1 MIELDCRD
9 IREFAIN
16 AYGQVDDKVYGG
28 GTGMLMLA
36 EPILK
41 AWLSLFVDDPQFFLK
56 KHEGGHSKA
65 EWQTLIRSVSQTRTI
80 YLSPKGRVFNQSLAR
95 ELAEEDEL
103 VFICGH
109 YEGVDQRVLDVLDV
123 EEVSLGDFVLTG
135 GEIAVVTMIDAISRL
150 VPGVLPNAE
159 AYTRESHTSHYLE
172 EPQYSRPSD
181 WRGLKV
187 PEVLLSGHQSKID
200 AFRQSQRIEETLAK
214 RPDIMDPAS
223 LSEED
228 WLNFIDYLTEQVGEE

>member
-1 MIELDCRD
+1 
-9 IREFAIN
+9 
-16 AYGQVDDKVYGG
+16 
-28 GTGMLMLA
+28 MLMLA

-41 AWLSLFVDDPQFFLK
+41 AWLSLFIEDPAAFLAD
-56 KHEGGHSKA
+56 HEGGHSLA
-65 EWQTLIRSVSQTRTI
+65 EWQALIRSVSRTRTI
-80 YLSPKGRVFNQSLAR
+80 YLSPKGRVFNQDLAR

-109 YEGVDQRVLDVLDV
+109 YEGVDQRVLDVLRV

-135 GEIAVVTMIDAISRL
+135 GEIAVVAMVDAISRL

-159 AYTRESHTSHYLE
+159 AYTQESHSSHFLE
-172 EPQYSRPSD
+172 EPQYSRPGD

-187 PEVLLSGHQSKID
+187 PEVLLSGHQAKIG

-214 RPDIMDPAS
+214 RPDIMDAAA
-223 LSEED
+223 LSQED
-228 WLNFIDYLTEQVGEE
+228 WMNFINYLDEKADKDS